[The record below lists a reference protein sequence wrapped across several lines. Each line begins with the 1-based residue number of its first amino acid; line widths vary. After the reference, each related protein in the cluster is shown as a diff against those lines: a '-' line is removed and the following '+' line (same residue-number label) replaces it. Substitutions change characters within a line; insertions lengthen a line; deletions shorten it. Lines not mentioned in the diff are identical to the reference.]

1 MTAKEYLSQAFR
13 LDERINSKIQQ
24 LESLNA
30 LATKSTSTLSDM
42 PKSPNRS
49 SRMEDA
55 IVKIV
60 DLQDEINKDIDS
72 LVELKA
78 EIMRAIKAVDNIE
91 YRTIFEKRY
100 LCFLTWKQ
108 IAVDLDYNV
117 RHLYRLHGEALAQ
130 VVVPEN
136 LSPNVT

>member
-49 SRMEDA
+49 SRMENA

-91 YRTIFEKRY
+91 YRTILEKRY
-100 LCFLTWKQ
+100 LCFLTWEQ